1 MAFTSGPRDA
11 AVSGR
16 VLMISPDSQAK
27 LLAREQ
33 LTTAMTA
40 YEAMQNQVARQ
51 VGQARWA
58 SYFVGTFGPQSF

>member
-11 AVSGR
+11 AISGR
-16 VLMISPDSQAK
+16 VLMISPDTQAK

-33 LTTAMTA
+33 LTTIMTN
-40 YEAMQNQVARQ
+40 YEAIQNQVARQ

-58 SYFVGTFGPQSF
+58 AYFYGTFGPQSF

>member
-16 VLMISPDSQAK
+16 VLMISPDTQAK
-27 LLAREQ
+27 LLAKEQ
-33 LTTAMTA
+33 LETVMTN
-40 YEAMQNQVARQ
+40 YEAVQNQVARQ

-58 SYFVGTFGPQSF
+58 TYFYGTFGPQSF